1 MCALS
6 HAVLPILEILGA
18 SQRRFRGGILIW
30 LWGSRHL
37 SQTGTNDIDPHLRP
51 VATGRLRKGSSPVDS
66 SIMSASYQPL
76 REEAAAPVYSSK
88 GHTSAEAAA
97 EQLKW
102 GKNEI
107 PEEKESVREA
117 AFCL

>member
-1 MCALS
+1 MRSFACSSSDIGDFRSIPKKIQRGHPYL
-6 HAVLPILEILGA
+6 VVGVETPISNRNE
-18 SQRRFRGGILIW
+18 
-30 LWGSRHL
+30 RHR
-37 SQTGTNDIDPHLRP
+37 PHLRP